1 MKYICSLFLILVVSC
16 SSNENSYRMA
26 TNFGYAQGT
35 SYSIKYM
42 TTNDKDYHHQIDSL
56 FLVLDA
62 SLSTYLPSS
71 LISRLNEGDTILA
84 LDNHFVNVFNASQE
98 ISAKTEGLF
107 DCTVAPLVNV
117 WGFGTEAA
125 VDEVD
130 TLKIL
135 KIVEQI
141 GYEKL
146 SLKGD
151 SLLSNPEGMTID
163 FNALAQGYT
172 VDVIA
177 SFLESKN
184 VSDYLIEVGGEIGVS
199 GLNSREKEWVIGIDK
214 PTKDIDQSDRFQLK
228 LNLTDKSLA
237 TSGNYRKFYEK
248 NNQIYSHTINPKT
261 GFPVQHSLLSATV
274 IADDCMTADAYA
286 TAFMVMGV
294 GETQDFLESEST
306 LEAFLIFK
314 NEDRQWETWSTEG
327 FKSYTQKD

>member
-1 MKYICSLFLILVVSC
+1 MKYICSLLLILLVSC
-16 SSNENSYRMA
+16 SSNENAYRMT

-42 TTNDKDYHHQIDSL
+42 TINDKDYYHQIDSL

-71 LISRLNEGDTILA
+71 LISLLNEGDTTLS
-84 LDNHFVNVFNASQE
+84 LDNHFVNVFSASQE
-98 ISAKTEGLF
+98 ISAKTKGLF
-107 DCTVAPLVNV
+107 DCTVAPLVNI

-125 VDEVD
+125 ADEVD

-228 LNLTDKSLA
+228 LTLTDKSLA

-261 GFPVQHSLLSATV
+261 GFPVQHALLSATV

-294 GETQDFLESEST
+294 GETQDFLESDST
-306 LEAFLIFK
+306 LEAFLIFT
-314 NEDRQWETWSTEG
+314 NEDRQWETWSSKG
-327 FKSYTQKD
+327 FEEITIKQ

>member
-1 MKYICSLFLILVVSC
+1 MKYICSLLLILFISC
-16 SSNENSYRMA
+16 SYNENVYRMA

-42 TTNDKDYHHQIDSL
+42 TINDKDYHHQIDSL
-56 FLVLDA
+56 FLAIDS
-62 SLSTYLPSS
+62 SLSTYLPNS
-71 LISRLNEGDTILA
+71 LISRLNEGDTTLS
-84 LDNHFVNVFNASQE
+84 LDYHFVNVFNTSQE

-107 DCTVAPLVNV
+107 DCTVAPLVKI

-125 VDEVD
+125 ADEVD
-130 TLKIL
+130 SLEIL

-151 SLLSNPEGMTID
+151 SLLSKPEKMTID
-163 FNALAQGYT
+163 FNSLAQGYT

-184 VSDYLIEVGGEIGVS
+184 VSDYLIEVGGEIRVS
-199 GLNSREKEWVIGIDK
+199 GLNSRKKEWVIGIDK
-214 PTKDIDQSDRFQLK
+214 PRKDIDQSDRFQLK

-248 NNQIYSHTINPKT
+248 NNQIYSHTISPKT
-261 GFPVQHSLLSATV
+261 GFPVKNTLLSATV
-274 IADDCMTADAYA
+274 IADDCISADAYA
-286 TAFMVMGV
+286 TAFMVMGF
-294 GETQDFLESEST
+294 GETQAYLESDSN
-306 LEAFLIFK
+306 LEVFLIYT
-314 NEDRQWETWSTEG
+314 NENMQLKTWSTEG
-327 FKSYTQKD
+327 FKSYTQKN